1 MKKLLRNI
9 ILVNSVLIA
18 ICSFIG
24 IMVCIIFGIGCLIF
38 DDDMKRYLIG
48 LAICIPVAS
57 ITCGMAG
64 YLSDSMNEEDK
75 KETENPKEEITKED
89 VYNVFNAGG
98 FDEDI

>member
-1 MKKLLRNI
+1 
-9 ILVNSVLIA
+9 
-18 ICSFIG
+18 
-24 IMVCIIFGIGCLIF
+24 MVCIIFGIGCLIF